1 MELMD
6 KAKAWIVKITEL
18 GLLLVALGVVLQ
30 MLFGSN
36 VAFMGDVVGNLIKLL
51 NALGSNGVV
60 GLAAIAIIL
69 YLLDRKSTRLNSS
82 HVKRSRMPSSA

>member
-36 VAFMGDVVGNLIKLL
+36 VAFVGDVVGNLVKLL
-51 NALGSNGVV
+51 NALGSNCVVGVV
-60 GLAAIAIIL
+60 AIAIIL
-69 YLLDRKSTRLNSS
+69 YLFNRK
-82 HVKRSRMPSSA
+82 